1 MADKVVFAIGAHP
14 DDIEFMMAGTL
25 ILLKK
30 AGWECHYISIA
41 NGSCGSQVYSAAKL
55 RKIRCREAMNG
66 AKIIGA
72 IFHNSLVD
80 DLEIFYEQKLIR
92 CLASIIREVK
102 PRLILTHSLEDYM
115 EDHINSCRIAV
126 TAAFVRSAPNY
137 RVIPPRKAIND
148 DVTIYHS
155 MPQGLRDQ
163 LRRRV
168 IPGAFVDTT
177 EVQKTKRT
185 ALAQHNSQRV
195 WLDST
200 QKMDLYLNIMEKF
213 SLEVGRM
220 SGKFKYAEGWR
231 RHLHYG
237 YCNES
242 DDPLKEALGENY
254 LINEDYEKGLELG
267 V

>member
-14 DDIEFMMAGTL
+14 DDIEFTMAGTL
-25 ILLKK
+25 ILLEQ
-30 AGWECHYISIA
+30 AGWECHYMSVA
-41 NGSCGSQVYSAAKL
+41 NGSCGSQVHSALKL
-55 RKIRCREAMNG
+55 RKIRRQEAMNG

-72 IFHNSLVD
+72 IFHKSLVD

-92 CLASIIREVK
+92 RLASIIRDVK
-102 PRLILTHSLEDYM
+102 PRIILTHSLEDYM
-115 EDHINSCRIAV
+115 EDHINTCRIAV

-137 RVIPPRKAIND
+137 KVIPPRKAIND

-163 LRRRV
+163 LRKKV
-168 IPGAFVDTT
+168 IPGAFVNTT
-177 EVQKTKRT
+177 DVQETKRI
-185 ALAQHNSQRV
+185 ALSQHNSQRV

-213 SLEVGRM
+213 ALELGQM
-220 SGKFKYAEGWR
+220 SGKFKFAEGWR

-242 DDPLKEALGENY
+242 DDPLKDALGENY
-254 LINEDYEKGLELG
+254 LINETYEKGLELG
-267 V
+267 L